1 MSSFATICLVLSL
14 IFYSVYTS
22 YTYIKYKPSC
32 ISETYYCL
40 KKQKLFTVWM
50 LLVSFLI
57 FPSWVEISPIN
68 FQFLPFLSVVSLSSV
83 GINPRYLESQRTAH
97 IVSAALAVIISLVW
111 NIVTGQ
117 YIIPILLGILL
128 IILYALRIKNL
139 LFWTE
144 CTAFS
149 NIYLSILFS

>member
-1 MSSFATICLVLSL
+1 MSSFALVCLVASL
-14 IFYSVYTS
+14 LAYSI
-22 YTYIKYKPSC
+22 YIGIIYKRYQPSC
-32 ISETYYCL
+32 ISESYYL
-40 KKQKLFTVWM
+40 INNKGLFTFWII
-50 LLVSFLI
+50 LVSFLI
-57 FPSWVEISPIN
+57 FPAWVEISPIN

-83 GINPRYLESQRTAH
+83 GINPRYLGSQRTTH

-128 IILYALRIKNL
+128 IILYSFRVKTP

>member
-1 MSSFATICLVLSL
+1 MTTFALTCLILSIITWL
-14 IFYSVYTS
+14 SYAVYI
-22 YTYIKYKPSC
+22 YIKYQPDCFSR
-32 ISETYYCL
+32 SYYL
-40 KKQKLFTVWM
+40 IKHKGIFTLWII
-50 LLVSFLI
+50 LVSFLI
-57 FPSWVEISPIN
+57 FPAWVEISPLS

-83 GINPRYLESQRTAH
+83 GVNPRYLESQRTAH

-111 NIVTGQ
+111 NIATGQ

-128 IILYALRIKNL
+128 IILYSFRIKNL

>member
-1 MSSFATICLVLSL
+1 MTTFALTCLILSIITWL
-14 IFYSVYTS
+14 SYAVYI
-22 YTYIKYKPSC
+22 YIKYQPDCFSR
-32 ISETYYCL
+32 SYYL
-40 KKQKLFTVWM
+40 IKHKGIFTLWII
-50 LLVSFLI
+50 LISFLI
-57 FPSWVEISPIN
+57 FPAWVEISPLS

-83 GINPRYLESQRTAH
+83 GVNPRYLESQRTAH

-111 NIVTGQ
+111 NIATGQ

-128 IILYALRIKNL
+128 IILYSFRIKNL

>member
-1 MSSFATICLVLSL
+1 MSSFALVCLVASL
-14 IFYSVYTS
+14 LAYSI
-22 YTYIKYKPSC
+22 YIGIIYKRYQPSC
-32 ISETYYCL
+32 ISESYYL
-40 KKQKLFTVWM
+40 INNKGLFTFWII
-50 LLVSFLI
+50 LVSFLI
-57 FPSWVEISPIN
+57 FPAWVEISPIN

-83 GINPRYLESQRTAH
+83 GINPRYLGSQRTTH

-128 IILYALRIKNL
+128 IILYSFRVKKL

>member
-1 MSSFATICLVLSL
+1 MSLFALVCLIASILAYSIYIGIICK
-14 IFYSVYTS
+14 
-22 YTYIKYKPSC
+22 KYQPSC
-32 ISETYYCL
+32 ISESYYL
-40 KKQKLFTVWM
+40 IENKGLFTFWII
-50 LLVSFLI
+50 LVSFLI
-57 FPSWVEISPIN
+57 FPAWVEISPVN

-83 GINPRYLESQRTAH
+83 GVNPRYLESQRTAH

-111 NIVTGQ
+111 NIATGQ

-128 IILYALRIKNL
+128 IILYSFRIKNL